1 MKNASDVIDDY
12 LATLPTRE
20 FGPDTVIFKEG
31 EVGKNAFIVA
41 QGEVIVCGSNDK
53 GDLVHLTTL
62 SKGQMFGEL
71 ALFSHDRRT
80 ATVITCSGCRLVVIQ
95 RQELNR
101 KLLQADPFIRFW
113 IEYLSG
119 RVINLSGR
127 VGGDVDAEE

>member
-20 FGPDTVIFKEG
+20 FAPDTVIFKEG
-31 EVGKNAFIVA
+31 DKGRSAFIVA
-41 QGEVIVCGSNDK
+41 HGEVIVCGRNDQRE
-53 GDLVHLTTL
+53 LVHLTTL

-80 ATVITCSGCRLVVIQ
+80 ATVLTCTGCRLVVIQ
-95 RQELNR
+95 RRELNR

-119 RVINLSGR
+119 RVISLSGR
-127 VGGDVDAEE
+127 VGGNPDTEE